1 MAESDYHIELV
12 RQCIQNDRKA
22 QEQLYKQFLG
32 PMWSICVRYIQ
43 QREEALEALNDG
55 YLKIFQHI
63 ATYDPARS
71 ALITWMS
78 RIMIHTAI
86 DCLRRKKSWHYIPVE
101 ETIVEEETYSD
112 DLPDRY
118 SAEELLFYIHQL
130 PEQTKLVF
138 NLYTIEG
145 YSHEEVAGF
154 LGISASTSRWHVTEA
169 RKRLQKMIHNHGR

>member
-1 MAESDYHIELV
+1 
-12 RQCIQNDRKA
+12 
-22 QEQLYKQFLG
+22 
-32 PMWSICVRYIQ
+32 MWSICVRYIQ

-101 ETIVEEETYSD
+101 ETIVEEEIYSD